1 MKKICFLNSGCG
13 SHKETFRRI
22 FKSVEHAYILTS
34 MPHKADVI
42 IDYFCAVTQHGC
54 VKNIPSELLYLSKLK
69 KEGATLIICGCAV
82 DAIGK
87 DFFLSLGFVDYAV
100 GSQNFLQEILDI
112 LNFKCSDHYYI
123 EDDEFRF
130 FIDICN
136 GCAKKNGWCSFC
148 KQHYL
153 RKPVK
158 SMQFDE
164 VCRLA
169 TEITSTTSVFV
180 ISLGA
185 LNICNYGIDFG
196 DRKPKL
202 HLLIQAL
209 SKIPTVKFIE
219 LYSLTASCMYEE
231 LIEEI
236 ATNDKI
242 ILVELPMQSGSDSVL
257 NVMNT
262 GATVSELQ
270 MLLDR
275 LSHKP
280 MRSIFVT
287 SHPYET
293 MEDVQK
299 TIDFIEKNNLWYPV
313 VTSCKSSEGTPTYQ
327 MEQLGEE
334 EYHEHYDLI
343 AKTVLRLQD
352 KFLNGLVGTFVYGYL
367 FSLTRYE
374 KDDMANIRLQ
384 AKDFRGQVIVRI
396 KNYSSSHYKPI
407 LDSVEE
413 GNLAKARITSILSN
427 DASTIAFLAE
437 DLEVL

>member
-1 MKKICFLNSGCG
+1 MKKICFLNNGCG
-13 SHKETFRRI
+13 SHIETFRRI
-22 FKSVEHAYILTS
+22 FKSVEQAYTLTS
-34 MPHKADVI
+34 LPHKADVI
-42 IDYFCAVTQHGC
+42 IEYFCAVTQYDC
-54 VKNIPSELLYLSKLK
+54 NKTILPELLYLSKLK

-87 DFFLSLGFVDYAV
+87 DFFLSLSFVDYAI
-100 GSQNFLQEILDI
+100 GSQNFLSEVLEL
-112 LNFKCSDHYYI
+112 LNFKCSVRYYI
-123 EDDEFRF
+123 EDSQFRF
-130 FIDICN
+130 AIDICN
-136 GCAKKNGWCSFC
+136 GCVKKNGWCSFC

-153 RKPVK
+153 RKPIK
-158 SMQFDE
+158 SMPIDE
-164 VCRLA
+164 VCKLA

-180 ISLGA
+180 ISLSA

-236 ATNDKI
+236 ATNDKV
-242 ILVELPMQSGSDSVL
+242 ILVELPIQSGSDSVL
-257 NVMNT
+257 NAMNT

-313 VTSCKSSEGTPTYQ
+313 VTRCKSSEGTPTYQ
-327 MEQLGEE
+327 MEQLGEQ
-334 EYHEHYDLI
+334 EYKEHYDLI
-343 AKTVLRLQD
+343 AQTVCKLRD
-352 KFLNGLVGTFVYGYL
+352 KFLNGLIGTFVYGYL
-367 FSLTRYE
+367 FNLTRYE
-374 KDDMANIRLQ
+374 KDDIAYIMIYAR
-384 AKDFRGQVIVRI
+384 DFRGAISVKI
-396 KNYSSSHYKPI
+396 KNYSSSHYKSI
-407 LDSVEE
+407 IDNAEE
-413 GNLAKARITSILSN
+413 GTLAKARITSVWFN
-427 DASTIAFLAE
+427 DASNITLLAE

>member
-1 MKKICFLNSGCG
+1 MKKICFLNNGCG
-13 SHKETFRRI
+13 SHTETFRQI
-22 FKSVEHAYILTS
+22 FKSIEQAYSLTS
-34 MPHKADVI
+34 LPHKADVI
-42 IDYFCAVTQHGC
+42 IEYFCAVTQHDC
-54 VKNIPSELLYLSKLK
+54 MKTLPTELLYLSKLK

-87 DFFLSLGFVDYAV
+87 DFFLSLGFVDYAI

-123 EDDEFRF
+123 EDDDFRF
-130 FIDICN
+130 LIDICN
-136 GCAKKNGWCSFC
+136 GCVKKNGWCSFC

-158 SMQFDE
+158 SMPFDE

-180 ISLGA
+180 ICLGA

-209 SKIPTVKFIE
+209 SKISTVKFIE

-242 ILVELPMQSGSDSVL
+242 ILVELAIQSGSDAVL
-257 NVMNT
+257 NAMNT

-275 LSHKP
+275 FSHKP

-299 TIDFIEKNNLWYPV
+299 TVDFIEKNNLWYPI
-313 VTSCKSSEGTPTYQ
+313 VTSCKNSEGTPVHQ
-327 MEQLGEE
+327 MEQLSKE
-334 EYHEHYDLI
+334 EYHEHYKLI
-343 AKTVLRLQD
+343 AQTVLRLQD
-352 KFLNGLVGTFVYGYL
+352 KFLNDLIGTFVYGYL

-374 KDDMANIRLQ
+374 EDDMADIRLQ
-384 AKDFRGQVIVRI
+384 ARDFHGQVIVRI
-396 KNYSSSHYKPI
+396 KNYSSSHYKAI
-407 LDSVEE
+407 LNSVEE
-413 GNLAKARITSILSN
+413 GNLARARITSIRSD
-427 DASTIAFLAE
+427 DAENIVLLAE

>member
-13 SHKETFRRI
+13 SHGETFRQI

-42 IDYFCAVTQHGC
+42 IEYFCAVTQYEC
-54 VKNIPSELLYLSKLK
+54 VEKLLTELLYLSKLK

-87 DFFLSLGFVDYAV
+87 DFFLSLGFVDYAI
-100 GSQNFLQEILDI
+100 GSQNFLQEVLEI

-123 EDDEFRF
+123 EDNKFRF
-130 FIDICN
+130 SIDICN

-153 RKPVK
+153 RKPIK
-158 SMQFDE
+158 SMPLDE
-164 VCRLA
+164 VCKVA

-180 ISLGA
+180 ISLCA

-236 ATNDKI
+236 ATNDK
-242 ILVELPMQSGSDSVL
+242 
-257 NVMNT
+257 
-262 GATVSELQ
+262 
-270 MLLDR
+270 
-275 LSHKP
+275 
-280 MRSIFVT
+280 
-287 SHPYET
+287 
-293 MEDVQK
+293 
-299 TIDFIEKNNLWYPV
+299 
-313 VTSCKSSEGTPTYQ
+313 
-327 MEQLGEE
+327 
-334 EYHEHYDLI
+334 
-343 AKTVLRLQD
+343 
-352 KFLNGLVGTFVYGYL
+352 
-367 FSLTRYE
+367 
-374 KDDMANIRLQ
+374 
-384 AKDFRGQVIVRI
+384 VI
-396 KNYSSSHYKPI
+396 
-407 LDSVEE
+407 
-413 GNLAKARITSILSN
+413 
-427 DASTIAFLAE
+427 
-437 DLEVL
+437 